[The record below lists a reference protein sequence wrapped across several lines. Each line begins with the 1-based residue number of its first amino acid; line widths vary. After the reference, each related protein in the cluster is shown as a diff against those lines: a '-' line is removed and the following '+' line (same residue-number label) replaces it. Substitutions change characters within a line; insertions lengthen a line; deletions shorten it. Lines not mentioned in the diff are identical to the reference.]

1 MTVTDLVKLAENKL
15 QSLNRKLVIL
25 QAEGAVD
32 SILKLNLELEETEST
47 LNQLKG
53 LS

>member
-1 MTVTDLVKLAENKL
+1 MTVTDLVKLVENKL
-15 QSLNRKLVIL
+15 QALNRKLAIL
-25 QAEGAVD
+25 ETEGAVD

-53 LS
+53 LN